1 MYSLYHYPYS
11 QHSRRVVSLLEE
23 AGLDYEIKHL
33 AMDRGAHMA
42 PEYLAVNPN
51 HQVPT
56 LIDGEIK
63 IHESNAI
70 LRYLCFKHDLHDWYP
85 TDPAARALV
94 EQWLDWN
101 QCRLSPVVIDI
112 VLNTV
117 FMGENGDQA
126 AAQRGREALPELASV
141 LEAGLEERTYLAGGA
156 PSIADLSVV
165 SNIFHLGLAEAR
177 PASHNISAWFE
188 HMSGLQGFQKSLPQ
202 AA

>member
-1 MYSLYHYPYS
+1 MYRLYHYPYS

-23 AGLDYEIKHL
+23 AGLDYEIVPL
-33 AMDRGAHMA
+33 AMDQGAHRS
-42 PEYLAVNPN
+42 PEYLAINPN

-70 LRYLCFKHDLHDWYP
+70 LRYLCFKHGLDDWYP

-117 FMGENGDQA
+117 FMGEHGDKN
-126 AAQRGREALPELASV
+126 AAQRGQDALPELAQI
-141 LEAGLEERTYLAGGA
+141 LESGLAAGPYLAGNA
-156 PSIADLSVV
+156 PSIADLSVA
-165 SNIFHLGLAEAR
+165 SNIFHLGLAAAR
-177 PASHNISAWFE
+177 PDSHNISAWFE
-188 HMSGLQGFQKSLPQ
+188 GMSGIAGFQKSLPD